1 MTPAQS
7 PPGICGPHVTSLSV
21 SDAPSPPPP
30 AIPPAILRAACIAS
44 LGGILFGYDLGAIS
58 LALPPLA
65 EAFSLSPAD
74 CETVVAAVYIGG
86 VVGAAVGGPA
96 CDYAGRKVAIM
107 TTDVMFATSSLL
119 LALAPNAGCVIA
131 GRLAVGVAVS
141 VSAIADVSYLTE
153 ISPER
158 YRGGIVSL
166 NEACIALGFL
176 VAYAVGGV
184 FRWIDS
190 GGGYWRI
197 MFGLAGFIAALQ
209 YFLMRDMPESPVY
222 LVSRGRVDEA
232 REALYQM
239 YGCRAEHDGVDAHA
253 DARQAAD
260 SDLRS
265 ALEGRRHCLTDD
277 LTLAL
282 PLSHTTGGSDEKDP
296 MMISPTRYDGN
307 SKGESGSPY
316 SRMKTPVLPF
326 EQPTPGSPCR
336 KNDGNQDTNLTSSP
350 GSVNSSISSQSPR
363 HQPNFPHD
371 TDDETSAPPAPL
383 LRFNSF
389 PLLPRLVALYK
400 HTLLG
405 LSITTDEI
413 RLYRRQVVVALFL
426 ASAQQFC
433 GHVNVLN
440 FAPEIFARIS
450 NDGGTAGTVV
460 LGVVKFAVTCSVIK
474 FADHAGRRRLLLSG
488 MASIAFGMMVLV
500 LAFSRNS
507 EDDVRGAAA
516 AAALVGATAVVAGYA
531 ASFGPLTWLLTAE
544 MFPARIRGRAL
555 GASTIVS
562 NGCAALTSY
571 TFLTVQERWGTA
583 APFVLYLAVTASSW
597 AFAWAAVPDTR
608 GLGPAEIQSKMES
621 MTIWTMGGACDCCM
635 ICCCE
640 CFTSSGGGGAEAG
653 TNSMER
659 DGRWV
664 TGRSN
669 AAEGNGDQVR
679 RGEMT

>member
-1 MTPAQS
+1 VKAKILSIDSTR
-7 PPGICGPHVTSLSV
+7 CVSLFDTNTHFS
-21 SDAPSPPPP
+21 ATT
-30 AIPPAILRAACIAS
+30 CIRT
-44 LGGILFGYDLGAIS
+44 FYVS

-65 EAFSLSPAD
+65 ETFSLSPAD

-107 TTDVMFATSSLL
+107 TTDVMFAVSSLL

-176 VAYAVGGV
+176 VAYTVGGI

-239 YGCRAEHDGVDAHA
+239 YGCRAEYDGADA

-260 SDLRS
+260 SDLHEMIARS
-265 ALEGRRHCLTDD
+265 ALEGRRHCDLTDD
-277 LTLAL
+277 LKLTL

-296 MMISPTRYDGN
+296 MMTNPPRYDGD

-326 EQPTPGSPCR
+326 EQPTPRSPR
-336 KNDGNQDTNLTSSP
+336 RENDGNQDTNPTSSP
-350 GSVNSSISSQSPR
+350 SSVNSSISSQSPR
-363 HQPNFPHD
+363 HQSNFPHD

-383 LRFNSF
+383 LGFNSF
-389 PLLPRLVALYK
+389 PLPPRLVALYK

-405 LSITTDEI
+405 LSITTEEI

-460 LGVVKFAVTCSVIK
+460 LGVVKFTVTCSVIR

-488 MASIAFGMMVLV
+488 MALIAFGMLV
-500 LAFSRNS
+500 LLLAFRRND

-555 GASTIVS
+555 GVSTIVS

-571 TFLTVQERWGTA
+571 TFLTVQARWGTA
-583 APFVLYLAVTASSW
+583 APFVLYLAVTVWSW

-608 GLGPAEIQSKMES
+608 GLGPAEIQSKMEG
-621 MTIWTMGGACDCCM
+621 MTIWTMGGACDRCM
-635 ICCCE
+635 IGCCG
-640 CFTSSGGGGAEAG
+640 CFTSSGGDGSGGGGAG
-653 TNSMER
+653 TNSTER

-664 TGRSN
+664 IGRGE
-669 AAEGNGDQVR
+669 AAEENGGQVG
-679 RGEMT
+679 RGEMA